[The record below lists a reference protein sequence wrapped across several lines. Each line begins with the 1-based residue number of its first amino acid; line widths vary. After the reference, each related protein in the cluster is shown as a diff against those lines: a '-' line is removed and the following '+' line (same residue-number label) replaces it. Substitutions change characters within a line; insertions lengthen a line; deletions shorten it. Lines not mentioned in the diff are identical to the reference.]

1 LRENIADRQQLLPVG
16 LFCHNRTETTLKESH
31 NYDPSQ
37 KFGHSLDDR
46 DPETIVK
53 MLPVWEWLYRY
64 YFRVTTDGWENI
76 PPTGQFLFVGSHN
89 GGMAAPDMSMM
100 MYDWFTRFGTDRVVY
115 GLMHPK
121 ALLLSPSISQLAVKV
136 GAVVANP
143 RLAIEAFQRGASVL
157 VYPGGIQDV
166 FRPHSQRDKIYFA
179 KRKGFIKLALRQ
191 GVPIIPLISKGAHDT
206 LIVLGDCYDRAKE
219 LHRWGMP
226 WLMDIDPEVL
236 PIYLGLPWGI
246 GIGPLMNIPLP
257 VAIHTRVCP
266 PITFTRYG
274 KAASLDRAYVD
285 ECYDRVVAIVQAELD
300 RLFAE
305 RQNG

>member
-1 LRENIADRQQLLPVG
+1 
-16 LFCHNRTETTLKESH
+16 LKES
-31 NYDPSQ
+31 Q
-37 KFGHSLDDR
+37 KRDFGYEYGRSLDDR
-46 DPETIVK
+46 DPQTIVK

-76 PPTGQFLFVGSHN
+76 PSTGQFLFVGTHN

-100 MYDWFTRFGTDRVVY
+100 MYDWFTRFGTERVVY

-121 ALLLSPSISQLAVKV
+121 ALLLSPPISQLAVKV
-136 GAVVANP
+136 GAVVAHP
-143 RLAIEAFQRGASVL
+143 KLALEAFQRNASVL

-166 FRPHSQRDKIYFA
+166 FRPFYRRDKIEFA
-179 KRKGFIKLALRQ
+179 NRKGFIKLALRQ

-206 LIVLGDCYDRAKE
+206 LFVLGDCYEQAKQ
-219 LHRWGMP
+219 LNSWGMP
-226 WLMDIDPEVL
+226 WFMDIDPEVL

-246 GIGPLMNIPLP
+246 GVGPLLNIPLP
-257 VAIHTRVCP
+257 VPIHTRVCP
-266 PITFTRYG
+266 PIVFERYG

-285 ECYDRVVAIVQAELD
+285 ACYDEVVTIMQGELD

-305 RQNG
+305 KE